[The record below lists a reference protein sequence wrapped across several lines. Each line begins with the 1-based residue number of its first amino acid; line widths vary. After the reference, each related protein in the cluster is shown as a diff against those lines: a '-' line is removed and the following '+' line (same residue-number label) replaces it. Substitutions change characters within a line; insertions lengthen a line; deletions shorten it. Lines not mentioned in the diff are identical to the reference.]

1 MSQNQLDLT
10 IHDINEVAGKIL
22 SLNGVS
28 YKIHD
33 LADEGGETFIFP
45 LENQTSGLIM
55 FLAKIYKFKP
65 TSPEF
70 VERKNNIYYMSFL
83 LSMIGLPT
91 AHEEQY
97 EIAGGMMKFQLHI
110 PGALFMRSTF
120 DSARQ
125 ATPLPVTQR
134 SYQEFIDR
142 ASAFVEDGK
151 REAAIGLL
159 EEVLSLNPEH
169 SVALLMLGDIYHKSG
184 HPEKVLKIVDKAL
197 AVEPNDTRFY
207 HLAAKTY
214 IDLRQPQ
221 DALSVLNL
229 ALHRYWWEW
238 NSWDLKREVATR
250 FALNDVLKEMEEEAH
265 KRFDHMEESSY
276 IGDKTRSD
284 LVNDFYLRMKLTSS
298 FYEELDKAKEELDKA
313 KDLSIALDLLIQ
325 TLSTNDLEERFQ
337 LQFKNGQEALKLVIK
352 WQDCWLGRIIAVL
365 SNIFMMEA
373 TVAIQVYGGM
383 ENLSKVL
390 ESESVEGYYMQG
402 LNAIFRGDQDKILPY
417 FRSAVNLDPE
427 DAFVQFGLVLGSMMD
442 GNSDQEISTAMTKL
456 QSSYFDHPIRKLATK
471 LMNTVTFRCINL

>member
-28 YKIHD
+28 YIIHD

-97 EIAGGMMKFQLHI
+97 EIAGGMIKFQLHV

-125 ATPLPVTQR
+125 ATPLPVTKC
-134 SYQEFIDR
+134 SYQELIDH
-142 ASAFVEDGK
+142 ASTLLESGE
-151 REAAIGLL
+151 REAAISLL
-159 EEVLSLNPEH
+159 EDILSLNSEH
-169 SVALLMLGDIYHKSG
+169 SVALLMLGEIYHKSG
-184 HPEKVLKIVDKAL
+184 NPEKVLNIVDKAL
-197 AVEPNDTRFY
+197 AVEPNDTRLY
-207 HLAAKTY
+207 HLAAKSY
-214 IDLRQPQ
+214 IDLIQPQ
-221 DALSVLNL
+221 DALSVLNS

-238 NSWDLKREVATR
+238 DSWDLKREVATR
-250 FALNDVLKEMEEEAH
+250 FALTDVLKEMKEEAQ
-265 KRFDHMEESSY
+265 KRLNHMEEFSY
-276 IGDKTRSD
+276 IGDKTRFNIID
-284 LVNDFYLRMKLTSS
+284 DFHLRMKLKSL
-298 FYEELDKAKEELDKA
+298 FYEELDKAKDISK
-313 KDLSIALDLLIQ
+313 SLDLLIQ
-325 TLSTNDLEERFQ
+325 TLSARDSEEQFQ
-337 LQFKNGQEALKLVIK
+337 LKFKNGQEALKLVIK

-365 SNIFMMEA
+365 SNVFMLEGTA
-373 TVAIQVYGGM
+373 AIKVYGGM
-383 ENLSKVL
+383 EGLSKVL

-402 LNAIFRGDQDKILPY
+402 LNAIFRGDRDKVLPY
-417 FRSAVNLDPE
+417 FRLAINLDSE
-427 DAFVQFGLVLGSMMD
+427 DAFVQFGLLLGSMID
-442 GNSDQEISTAMTKL
+442 ENSDKETSKAMTKL
-456 QSSYFDHPIRKLATK
+456 QSSYPKHPITNLATE
-471 LMNTVTFRCINL
+471 LMNTVTFK